1 MTPTKPASPSPSTDP
16 PASDAS
22 ATDASATDASATDA
36 SATDASATDASA
48 TDASATDASA
58 TETPTTDS
66 PKADPPK
73 RDSLKTGS
81 PKRVSAKAD
90 RPDAD
95 DPEEAPATV
104 LVVDDNKAMRVFLSH
119 LLRDRFRVETA
130 ESLQAARRELHRHRP
145 DAILL
150 DLELGDGDG
159 YTLLDDLQAA
169 GSPAPGPHEASL
181 PRDASQEVD
190 GGSRGAGGCRRID
203 ARLADV
209 SVLVVSGRSD
219 SADRTKALA
228 LGAADYVAKPFHP
241 PELLQRLSIRVDT

>member
-1 MTPTKPASPSPSTDP
+1 
-16 PASDAS
+16 
-22 ATDASATDASATDA
+22 
-36 SATDASATDASA
+36 
-48 TDASATDASA
+48 
-58 TETPTTDS
+58 
-66 PKADPPK
+66 
-73 RDSLKTGS
+73 
-81 PKRVSAKAD
+81 
-90 RPDAD
+90 
-95 DPEEAPATV
+95 V

-169 GSPAPGPHEASL
+169 GSPAPDPHEASL
-181 PRDASQEVD
+181 PGDASQEVD